1 MALKTRFTD
10 KEKFGLTE
18 EEIKLGEKYLRK
30 WKTAGAVKE
39 PESAKLYEMMMVGCS
54 FYEIHQQYPQYNLP
68 QVVLTAALRGWMHD
82 REKIMGSLRDRVQA
96 KVVKSVIEQ
105 VDFLTSM
112 LSVSNAE
119 HLNEM
124 HKYMRDPENTP
135 KPQLRI
141 ESIKEYKDIVETL
154 QKLVAGA
161 QGKPGKTSA
170 MFDTLTSKKDDKI
183 KELAPINATDL
194 IEAELGE

>member
-1 MALKTRFTD
+1 MARIGF
-10 KEKFGLTE
+10 
-18 EEIKLGEKYLRK
+18 
-30 WKTAGAVKE
+30 
-39 PESAKLYEMMMVGCS
+39 
-54 FYEIHQQYPQYNLP
+54 
-68 QVVLTAALRGWMHD
+68 
-82 REKIMGSLRDRVQA
+82 IMGSLRDRVQA
-96 KVVKSVIEQ
+96 KVVKSVMEQ

-119 HLNEM
+119 HLIEM
-124 HKYMRDPENTP
+124 HKYVRDPENVP

-161 QGKPGKTSA
+161 QGKPGKSSA
-170 MFDTLTSKKDDKI
+170 MFETLSNKQDKP

-194 IEAELGE
+194 IEAELDG